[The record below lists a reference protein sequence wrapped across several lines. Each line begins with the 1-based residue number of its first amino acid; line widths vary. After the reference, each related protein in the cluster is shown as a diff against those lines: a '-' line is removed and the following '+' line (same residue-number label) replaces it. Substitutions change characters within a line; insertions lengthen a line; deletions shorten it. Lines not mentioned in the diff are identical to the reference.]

1 MIGAQQPSGYHQG
14 LEYLLLGCG
23 YTSRRVARRLS
34 ASGARVVCT
43 NRTRSPLTGCE
54 CIELDAS
61 DPESLS
67 QFARHVST
75 GMTVL
80 HSIPPPDYIV
90 ELLEALRPLRPARV
104 VYIST
109 TGVYGPAEIVDEH
122 TAAAPDTAKDNLR
135 VHTESLLAAGDWST
149 LILRPAAI
157 YGPERGVHHSVK
169 RGTFQVPADGGRII
183 SRIHVDDLAD
193 HLIAGLCGAITGAF
207 PIADEEPCPSMDVA
221 VLTAQLLNLPVPAAP
236 SKPPAA
242 GRRVDGSAYRRAL
255 GLTLR
260 YPSYRQGVPA
270 CLAAEACYTIAQ

>member
-1 MIGAQQPSGYHQG
+1 M
-14 LEYLLLGCG
+14 
-23 YTSRRVARRLS
+23 
-34 ASGARVVCT
+34 
-43 NRTRSPLTGCE
+43 
-54 CIELDAS
+54 DAA
-61 DPESLS
+61 DPFSLS
-67 QFARHVST
+67 QLVRHVSM
-75 GMTVL
+75 GMKVL
-80 HSIPPPDYIV
+80 HSIPPPDYTI

-109 TGVYGPAEIVDEH
+109 TGVYGPALTVDEH
-122 TAAAPDTAKDNLR
+122 TPVAPDTPKDTQR
-135 VHTESLLAAGDWST
+135 VQAETLLAAGDWST

-193 HLIAGLCGAITGAF
+193 QLIAGLSSTLTGAF
-207 PIADEEPCPSMDVA
+207 PIADEEPCPSMEVA
-221 VLTAQLLNLPVPAAP
+221 VLTAQLLNLPVPTAP

-242 GRRVDGSAYRRAL
+242 GRRVDGSAYRLTL
-255 GLTLR
+255 GLVLR

>member
-1 MIGAQQPSGYHQG
+1 MDAAHPS
-14 LEYLLLGCG
+14 
-23 YTSRRVARRLS
+23 
-34 ASGARVVCT
+34 
-43 NRTRSPLTGCE
+43 
-54 CIELDAS
+54 
-61 DPESLS
+61 SLS
-67 QFARHVST
+67 RHVAP
-75 GMTVL
+75 GVNVL
-80 HSIPPPDYIV
+80 HSIPPPDYTV

-109 TGVYGPAEIVDEH
+109 TGVYGPAETVDEH
-122 TAAAPDTAKDNLR
+122 TPVAPDTPKDSLR
-135 VHTESLLAAGDWST
+135 VQTESLLEDGDWST

-157 YGPERGVHHSVK
+157 YGPERGVHHSVR
-169 RGTFQVPADGGRII
+169 RGTFQIPADGGRVI

-193 HLIAGLCGAITGAF
+193 HLIAGLGGTLTGAF

-221 VLTAQLLNLPVPAAP
+221 VLTAQLVNLPVPTAP

-260 YPSYRQGVPA
+260 YASYRQGVPA

>member
-1 MIGAQQPSGYHQG
+1 

-23 YTSRRVARRLS
+23 YTARRVAQRLA

-43 NRTRSPLTGCE
+43 NRKRSTLPGCE
-54 CIELDAS
+54 CIELDAA
-61 DPESLS
+61 DPSSLS
-67 QFARHVST
+67 QHIST
-75 GMTVL
+75 GTTVL
-80 HSIPPPDYIV
+80 HSIPPPDYTV
-90 ELLEALRPLRPARV
+90 ELLAALRPLRPARV

-109 TGVYGPAEIVDEH
+109 TGVYGSAETVDER
-122 TAAAPDTAKDNLR
+122 TLVAPDTPKDGLR
-135 VHTESLLAAGDWST
+135 VQTETLLAAGDWST

-193 HLIAGLCGAITGAF
+193 HLIAGLRSTLSGAF

-221 VLTAQLLNLPVPAAP
+221 VLTAQLLKLPVPAP
-236 SKPPAA
+236 LSRPPAA
-242 GRRVDGSAYRRAL
+242 GRRVDGSAYRRTL
-255 GLTLR
+255 GLVLR